1 MPHTGPD
8 RLPRPAP
15 HRVLCANP
23 ALRDAWYAVARS
35 IDVGGHPVAV
45 TLLEHACRAVPRR
58 RRRGGRR
65 TRPVPAPRG
74 AAVDRD
80 DRRRVPRLLVPR
92 LDVRRRRPLCA
103 RALGRRARAPAAAAH
118 LSTFGCAERYGLV
131 WVCLGGTPVDGPD
144 GIPVVA
150 HEHDPAF
157 RRINTPVDV
166 WHTSAT
172 RMTDNFLDITHF
184 PFVHVGTFGRAQ
196 DTRVPKFELEA
207 LDDGWFGYR
216 YEVRAS
222 NTDLGT
228 LASGQVDDV
237 VERAMS
243 SGFHLPFDVRST
255 IRYDTGLEHILL
267 LLSTPIDDVT
277 SYFTF
282 VVWRND
288 DFSVSAE
295 EVIRF
300 DLAIGAEDKRML
312 ELLDGVLPLD
322 QTTLVSVQADKCSVE
337 WRRRLIEYMS
347 RRRDR
352 DRGSDRTGQVER
364 RTCSRSRVRCRRH
377 PTPPIWFGTRRSS
390 AIGGRGST
398 TRLRS
403 SSTCG

>member
-1 MPHTGPD
+1 
-8 RLPRPAP
+8 
-15 HRVLCANP
+15 V
-23 ALRDAWYAVARS
+23 
-35 IDVGGHPVAV
+35 
-45 TLLEHACRAVPRR
+45 
-58 RRRGGRR
+58 
-65 TRPVPAPRG
+65 
-74 AAVDRD
+74 
-80 DRRRVPRLLVPR
+80 RVPSAADHVPPPPR
-92 LDVRRRRPLCA
+92 
-103 RALGRRARAPAAAAH
+103 AH
-118 LSTFGCAERYGLV
+118 LSTLASAERYGLV
-131 WVCLGGTPVDGPD
+131 WVCLGSTPVDGPD

-196 DTRVPKFELEA
+196 DTRVPRFELEE

-228 LASGQVDDV
+228 LASGQDADV
-237 VERAMS
+237 VERAMT

-255 IRYDTGLEHILL
+255 IRYGTGLEHILL

-312 ELLDGVLPLD
+312 ELVDGVLPLD
-322 QTTLVSVQADKCSVE
+322 QTSLVSVQADKCSVE
-337 WRRRLIEYMS
+337 WRRRLVEHMS
-347 RRRDR
+347 
-352 DRGSDRTGQVER
+352 
-364 RTCSRSRVRCRRH
+364 
-377 PTPPIWFGTRRSS
+377 RSS
-390 AIGGRGST
+390 AAAQPVIERAK
-398 TRLRS
+398 
-403 SSTCG
+403 